1 MAHLVTEIWGFIY
14 LTVKKEKIMEF
25 LLGMFTGWL
34 LTHTLKYLKRRIR
47 IYRYANR
54 KGKEI
59 DAINAELGWE
69 KIDLNKL
76 INK

>member
-1 MAHLVTEIWGFIY
+1 MW
-14 LTVKKEKIMEF
+14 F
-25 LLGMFTGWL
+25 LLGIFTGWL
-34 LTHTLKYLKRRIR
+34 LTHTLKYLKRRLI

-69 KIDLNKL
+69 KINLDEL
-76 INK
+76 INNAKR

>member
-1 MAHLVTEIWGFIY
+1 MY

-47 IYRYANR
+47 LYHFYNR
-54 KGKEI
+54 KGKLI
-59 DAINAELGWE
+59 DEMNREKELE
-69 KIDLNKL
+69 LIKKIDLNNL
-76 INK
+76 

>member
-14 LTVKKEKIMEF
+14 LTVKKEKIMWF

-34 LTHTLKYLKRRIR
+34 LTYILKYVKRRIT

-54 KGKEI
+54 KGREI

-76 INK
+76 MNN